1 MRILGPGF
9 LVFCFCLCCC
19 DAAALPVRAASAAF
33 VVPGTVTVDLTPKP
47 VNTFVAAQALGAGV
61 DGLRQGEIGQVYT
74 PANLR
79 AMKSAGLGALTYRL
93 RTELGV
99 EAWHWNPAGT
109 WSERGKTEG
118 YWTSSALSAAPI
130 NVCYGY
136 KLPRRGDS
144 VDQANNDGFSRLDDG
159 DPRTFWKSNPYLDA
173 HFTGEDNARHP
184 QWVLINLGRVRRVNA
199 LQIAWATPYAAR
211 YQVQFWN
218 GSRENTDAQS
228 INTDAQSIDDTVDGG
243 AWQAFA
249 GGTVSGG
256 RGGVVRLRLCAA
268 PRPVRYLRLWMTASA
283 SPAPK
288 PGQDVRDT
296 LGYAIREIGLGT
308 LNEQGR
314 FRDLLRHVPDGKRQT
329 QITVSSTDPW
339 HRASDVD
346 RQVEQPGFD
355 RVFRSGLTR
364 GLPVLMPAAVL
375 YDTPENAAAE
385 LRFLRRRGYP
395 VTHMELGEEPD
406 GQYLAPEDYGA
417 LYGQWA
423 EALHRADPA
432 LKLGGPSLQ
441 TSLYGWRTWPDARGN
456 RSWMNRF
463 LRDLK
468 RRGHF
473 ADYTFFSFEWYP
485 FDQVCAPPAPQL
497 ALAPALLSD
506 TLTRL
511 NADGI
516 GPHFPRLIT
525 EYGYSAFAGEDDM
538 DWPGALLD
546 AETPALFLSLGGSE
560 AYFYGYEPARPMQE
574 SADCRT
580 WGNLTL
586 LLSGRSHRLRQPLAA
601 YYAARLVT
609 QNWAQP
615 QTNQPQSVYRAV
627 FRSAASI
634 PVTAYALHRP
644 DRAWALLLLNK
655 DPKRTCRVTVPFFA
669 PISPSDPLT
678 LFQYSAEQYRWH
690 PKGENGFA
698 SPDLPPRRR
707 VLDRNTVDLP
717 PFSLSVLKFHCR
729 NNH

>member
-1 MRILGPGF
+1 MRIPLPGF
-9 LVFCFCLCCC
+9 LVFCFCLCCPL
-19 DAAALPVRAASAAF
+19 AAVPPAETAPAAS
-33 VVPGTVTVDLTPKP
+33 VVPGTVTVALTPKP
-47 VNTFVAAQALGAGV
+47 VNTFIAAQALGAGV
-61 DGLRQGEIGQVYT
+61 DGLREGEIAQVYT

-118 YWTSSALSAAPI
+118 YWTSSAQSTAPI

-144 VDQANNDGFSRLDDG
+144 VDQANNDGYSRLDDG
-159 DPRTFWKSNPYLDA
+159 DPTTFWKSNPYLDM

-199 LQIAWATPYAAR
+199 IQIAWAAPYASR

-218 GSRENTDAQS
+218 GSRENTDP
-228 INTDAQSIDDTVDGG
+228 QSIDDTVDSG
-243 AWQAFA
+243 AWQAFPA
-249 GGTVSGG
+249 GTVSEG
-256 RGGVVRLRLCAA
+256 RGGVVHLRLCAM
-268 PRPVRYLRLWMTASA
+268 PTPVRYLRLWMTASA

-296 LGYAIREIGLGT
+296 LGYAITEIGIGT
-308 LNEQGR
+308 LNGRGR
-314 FRDLLRHVPDGKRQT
+314 FRDLLHHVPNGKQQT

-346 RQVEQPGFD
+346 RLVEQPGFD

-375 YDTPENAAAE
+375 YDTPENAAAA

-406 GQYLAPEDYGA
+406 GQYLAPEDYAA

-423 EALHRADPA
+423 EALHRTDPA

-497 ALAPALLSD
+497 ALAPALLAD

-546 AETPALFLSLGGSE
+546 AEIPALFLSLGGSG
-560 AYFYGYEPARPMQE
+560 ADFYGYEPAPPMQE
-574 SADCRT
+574 SADCQT
-580 WGNLTL
+580 WGNLAL

-609 QNWAQP
+609 QDWAQP
-615 QTNQPQSVYRAV
+615 QTNLPQLIYRAV
-627 FRSAASI
+627 FRSPVPI

-644 DRAWALLLLNK
+644 DGLWALLLLNK
-655 DPKRTCRVTVPFFA
+655 DPKRICRVSVPNFA
-669 PISPSDPLT
+669 PLT
-678 LFQYSAEQYRWH
+678 LVQYSAEEYRWH
-690 PKGENGFA
+690 PSGVNGFA
-698 SPDLPPRRR
+698 FPDLPPRRR
-707 VLDRNTVDLP
+707 TLKRNTLDLP
-717 PFSLSVLKFHCR
+717 PFSLSVLKFRCR